1 MLALYFGE
9 ARVGE
14 RGGWRVVSDG
24 SSPQALNEWRRCI
37 IQRASP
43 ADSTMIYAPRQRKR
57 GARER
62 KAAEEGTECERMNER
77 EGERKK
83 ELRKA
88 KKKEKTEIN
97 G

>member
-1 MLALYFGE
+1 M
-9 ARVGE
+9 
-14 RGGWRVVSDG
+14 VSDG

-62 KAAEEGTECERMNER
+62 KADEERMECERMNER
-77 EGERKK
+77 EGERKIK
-83 ELRKA
+83 KVVRKV
-88 KKKEKTEIN
+88 KKTKMQKWEGGKD
-97 G
+97 

>member
-1 MLALYFGE
+1 M
-9 ARVGE
+9 GE

-62 KAAEEGTECERMNER
+62 KADEEGTEYERMNER
-77 EGERKK
+77 EGE
-83 ELRKA
+83 
-88 KKKEKTEIN
+88 KEKERKME
-97 G
+97 GK

>member
-1 MLALYFGE
+1 M
-9 ARVGE
+9 GE

-43 ADSTMIYAPRQRKR
+43 ADSMMIYVPRQRKR
-57 GARER
+57 GTRER

-83 ELRKA
+83 KGTKES
-88 KKKEKTEIN
+88 KKDKTEMN

>member
-1 MLALYFGE
+1 M
-9 ARVGE
+9 GE

-62 KAAEEGTECERMNER
+62 KADEEGMEYERMNER
-77 EGERKK
+77 ERE
-83 ELRKA
+83 
-88 KKKEKTEIN
+88 KEKNKERWK
-97 G
+97 GSKKQK